1 MVNNDFLMKQIDSL
15 ELGLRALLSKVISVS
30 DNSTETNHFGFTN
43 ESLKKK
49 INIDLLEIIDIP
61 DNLLI
66 ELLLSKG
73 FTPSNLNDII
83 HVIFYLTNK
92 NQKSNAE
99 YDANVLLRKSLVIET
114 YFNKVLKIAFLNTE
128 SLLQNQF
135 FK

>member
-15 ELGLRALLSKVISVS
+15 ELGLRALLSKRISVS

-49 INIDLLEIIDIP
+49 INVDLLEIIDIP

-83 HVIFYLTNK
+83 HIIFYLTNK

-99 YDANVLLRKSLVIET
+99 YDANVLFRKSLVIET
-114 YFNKVLKIAFLNTE
+114 YLNQVLKIAFFNTE